1 MDIPQ
6 PIQEILQKLEQSGFE
21 AYIVGGCVRD
31 LLLLA
36 SCHDGRQALGRAT
49 NAAHTN
55 AMKSKDAQIC
65 DRAPKDWDIT
75 TNARPEQILKIFPG
89 SKYENEFGTVLVKIA
104 EDAREDNLKYAEV
117 TTYRSEQGYSDRRH
131 PDEIKFEDS
140 VEKDLERRDFTINA
154 MAAHVIARSPEPLG
168 TTKQSR
174 VPCDSQGIASSSQT
188 SPRNDIEIIDLFG
201 GQKDIKQKIIRAV
214 GEPADR
220 FKEDAL
226 RMMRAIRF
234 SVQLGFEIEPKTE
247 RAILKLAGAIKFVS
261 KERIHDEL
269 VKILQSDYP
278 ADGIIMLEKTKLLQY
293 IIPELAAG
301 VGVAQN
307 KHHTYTIFKHSVES
321 LRHTKNKDYAVR
333 LASLLHDIGK
343 LKAKRGE
350 GADATFY
357 NHEYI
362 GAKIA
367 GRILER
373 LKFSRDDIDRVTN
386 LVRNH
391 MFYYN
396 VDEVT
401 AASVRRLINK
411 VGKENL
417 QDLIDLRVADRLGS
431 GTPKA
436 MPYKLRHLQYMMEK
450 VQHDPVS
457 VKMLKING
465 DDLMAVLKIKPGP
478 KIGAILD
485 VLLAEV
491 IEEPELN
498 NKEYLEKRSGE
509 LEKLELNE
517 LRERAKEKIEV
528 KREEE
533 DKQIKEEY
541 WV

>member
-1 MDIPQ
+1 
-6 PIQEILQKLEQSGFE
+6 
-21 AYIVGGCVRD
+21 
-31 LLLLA
+31 
-36 SCHDGRQALGRAT
+36 
-49 NAAHTN
+49 
-55 AMKSKDAQIC
+55 
-65 DRAPKDWDIT
+65 
-75 TNARPEQILKIFPG
+75 
-89 SKYENEFGTVLVKIA
+89 
-104 EDAREDNLKYAEV
+104 
-117 TTYRSEQGYSDRRH
+117 H
-131 PDEIKFEDS
+131 PDEIKFEDNL
-140 VEKDLERRDFTINA
+140 EKDLERRDFTINA
-154 MAAHVIARSPEPLG
+154 MAAHVIARSSESLG
-168 TTKQSR
+168 ATKQSR
-174 VPCDSQGIASSSQT
+174 VSLSSQGIASSSQT
-188 SPRNDIEIIDLFG
+188 SPCLPDRQARNDISIVDLFG
-201 GQKDIKQKIIRAV
+201 GQKDIEKKIIRAV
-214 GEPADR
+214 GEPTDR

-226 RMMRAIRF
+226 RMIRAIRF
-234 SVQLGFEIEPKTE
+234 AVELNFSIEPKTE

-269 VKILQSDYP
+269 VKILKSDYP
-278 ADGIIMLEKTKLLQY
+278 ADGIIILQKTKLLQY
-293 IIPELAAG
+293 IIPELEAG

-343 LKAKRGE
+343 PKVKKGE
-350 GADATFY
+350 GENATFY
-357 NHEYI
+357 NHDYV

-367 GRILER
+367 GRVMER
-373 LKFSRDDIDRVTN
+373 LKFSRDDIERVTN

-411 VGKENL
+411 VGSQNL

-436 MPYKLRHLQYMMEK
+436 MPYKLRHLQYMMKK

-465 DDLMAVLKIKPGP
+465 DDLMTGLKINPGP

-491 IEEPELN
+491 IENPKLN
-498 NKEYLEKRSGE
+498 TKEYLETRGE
-509 LEKLELNE
+509 ELNKLELNE
-517 LRERAKEKIEV
+517 LRSKAKETITEKKEQ
-528 KREEE
+528 E
-533 DKQIKEEY
+533 DKEIKEEF